1 MAWLRLFPDEPGRS
15 IEVIV
20 NDHRMQSLHPA
31 CFTAAGLEPSRMR
44 ALLVKSTQHFHAGF
58 APIAREVLYVSAPGS
73 GSMDMKS
80 LPLTRLTRSL
90 WPRQ

>member
-1 MAWLRLFPDEPGRS
+1 
-15 IEVIV
+15 
-20 NDHRMQSLHPA
+20 
-31 CFTAAGLEPSRMR
+31 MR